1 MAESDIK
8 STGANAANAITPEIK
23 STGANAANAI
33 TPAIGSRLRSYG
45 IIVVAVTVLAF
56 LGLTRSHFM
65 SLPNI
70 YSLFYGV
77 SLDFYCVAGFTILII
92 MGEIDLSVGS
102 VYGLA
107 GTTAGYL
114 ATQGLPIWLCTAAAL
129 GIGIFVGLFNGL
141 LVVHLRINSII
152 LTIGTLLLVRGLAD
166 VVAAKMAG
174 ERYIEAFRDIARAR
188 VFSVNWTIIAL
199 LVLLTMAEFA
209 MVRSAVGRAI
219 YYIGNNRRSA
229 LIHGIS
235 VGWYRVA
242 GFALSGALASISG
255 VLVASRITLADV
267 NMGRQLEFTILTAA
281 VLGGA
286 SLFGGRGQV
295 VNSIVSYFFLAM
307 ILNGLIMFGVEP
319 HLQQVIVGAVLIV
332 IVGLDAHLNREAR

>member
-1 MAESDIK
+1 MSEPKPKFTISFETLPRAVEVFFSFPLSFPNFSPWRPLSSSCAMAGLHAKSRARRLARRASWLSLQVLSMAESDIK
-8 STGANAANAITPEIK
+8 SN
-23 STGANAANAI
+23 GANAANAI

-114 ATQGLPIWLCTAAAL
+114 ATQGLPIWLSTAAAL

-174 ERYIEAFRDIARAR
+174 ERYIEAFRDIARTR

-199 LVLLTMAEFA
+199 
-209 MVRSAVGRAI
+209 
-219 YYIGNNRRSA
+219 
-229 LIHGIS
+229 
-235 VGWYRVA
+235 
-242 GFALSGALASISG
+242 
-255 VLVASRITLADV
+255 
-267 NMGRQLEFTILTAA
+267 
-281 VLGGA
+281 
-286 SLFGGRGQV
+286 
-295 VNSIVSYFFLAM
+295 
-307 ILNGLIMFGVEP
+307 
-319 HLQQVIVGAVLIV
+319 
-332 IVGLDAHLNREAR
+332 